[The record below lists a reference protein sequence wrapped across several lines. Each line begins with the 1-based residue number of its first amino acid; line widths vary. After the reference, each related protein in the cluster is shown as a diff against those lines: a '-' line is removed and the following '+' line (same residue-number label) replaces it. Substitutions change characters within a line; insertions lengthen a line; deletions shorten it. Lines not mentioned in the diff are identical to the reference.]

1 MAQKFKDAARGEL
14 VDPIT
19 TSSTSIEVTNGNLF
33 SVATVDTGAL
43 SSGDWFKAVLQDD
56 SNIEIVYVRTHELV
70 TSPNLMTNVL
80 RGQDGTTAKAFP
92 AGAVFGIRPTA
103 GDMDAAING
112 KVDKVAGKGL
122 STENYS
128 TADKDKLA
136 GIAANA
142 TSNASDAYL
151 LDRAYH
157 TNTQAI
163 STIAGLQ
170 TALDGKATAAQGAK
184 ADTAVQPAALGDKV
198 DKVAGKGLSTE
209 DYSSAEKTKLSGISA
224 GAQVNTVDSVAGKTG
239 AVTLAKA
246 DVGLGSVDNTS
257 DAGKPISTATQTA
270 LDSKAPIN
278 ATLTDAAAA
287 STLPATTSTALTALL
302 QTVRDC
308 LKWLLANTL
317 QLTGNQTV
325 AGIKTFT
332 SRSVHAGAYTAS
344 AQPAH
349 SATPTFDCATSN
361 VFEPAA
367 LTGNVTSITLSNAVA
382 GQTVQIR
389 FQQDATGGRTV
400 AVPSGAKVD
409 GSINT
414 TANRVSWLI
423 LTYSARGSRWEG
435 NWLVIPS

>member
-112 KVDKVAGKGL
+112 KVDKVAGKSL

-170 TALDGKATAAQGAK
+170 TALDAKQAPLVSGTNIKTVGGQSLLGSGDVPLGDFLYGGPEPDSGGGSDGDVYIQSNGKLWKKAAGAWTYTGIQFAAQTAAMLL
-184 ADTAVQPAALGDKV
+184 T
-198 DKVAGKGLSTE
+198 
-209 DYSSAEKTKLSGISA
+209 
-224 GAQVNTVDSVAGKTG
+224 GAQS
-239 AVTLAKA
+239 
-246 DVGLGSVDNTS
+246 
-257 DAGKPISTATQTA
+257 
-270 LDSKAPIN
+270 
-278 ATLTDAAAA
+278 A
-287 STLPATTSTALTALL
+287 SG
-302 QTVRDC
+302 V
-308 LKWLLANTL
+308 
-317 QLTGNQTV
+317 
-325 AGIKTFT
+325 KTFT
-332 SRSVHAGAYTAS
+332 DRSAHAGAYTPS

-361 VFEPAA
+361 VFEPATM
-367 LTGNVTSITLSNAVA
+367 TGNVTSITLSNAVA

-414 TANRVSWLI
+414 AADRVSWLI
-423 LTYSARGSRWEG
+423 LTYSSRGARWEG